1 MTGVE
6 AKKHAVILSGGGA
19 NGAYEVGVLKALLM
33 GQSAATAHALLE
45 PDIFT
50 GTSVGAFNA
59 AFLVSCWKTYGQAAI
74 ANLENVWLG
83 RVSRQS
89 STRTNRGYRFLA
101 NPLDFFNPRQL
112 AADPAGTISRAVN
125 DSFQLFWDYMDRLR
139 YIINPQED
147 EPLATRFL
155 HTLAIDNL
163 ISREPFNQ
171 LIREVIDFESIRSS
185 PKILNIATTNWE
197 TGEVIQF
204 TNYDF
209 TDKLGPRIIMASSAI
224 PGFFSPQEVGA
235 QPYVDGSVLMNAPL
249 NPAIK
254 AGADVLHVVYLDPDV
269 SSIPIHYLS
278 NVLSTLYRTQVI
290 NWAHTVNEAIT
301 SAGDVNASLKLIRSA
316 QNPDGMPDVS
326 ATSVMQALV
335 KFGGSLEEI
344 SKYRMLT
351 IHRYHPRDE
360 LGGPLSL
367 LDLRPERLDYLI
379 QRGFRDAISHNCAIS
394 KCVLPPE

>member
-379 QRGFRDAISHNCAIS
+379 ERGFRDAISHNCAIS